1 MQRGNGSDAPDMKVS
16 DRVLF
21 LINNFTLEKTQTTGD
36 EIRTL
41 LTKDQYMWFA
51 YHLVRDR
58 AANEGQY
65 HDAYIQ
71 MLLYIDSPLLLRC
84 VSDVSCEGVHFMANL
99 CVEGT
104 NIKDNH
110 NMRNML
116 KALGEFV
123 GKLTLRR
130 NVPIL
135 RRDLDLQQLLV
146 DAFVYGRLVAV
157 VPVVTAIMTHA
168 KDSPVFSSL
177 SNPWVKH
184 IFGLLKEIYNLE
196 NLKLTLMFS
205 FETLCKHYS
214 IKMDAVEATKLLST
228 RNREVVNTGDFKQLH
243 HELAQQ
249 QPGNNDSGSSDRLAH
264 VRTSLILS
272 LPSVHRPFRFYE

>member
-1 MQRGNGSDAPDMKVS
+1 MDAPETKVS

-21 LINNFTLEKTQTTGD
+21 LINNFTLDKTQTTGD
-36 EIRTL
+36 EIRSL
-41 LTKDQYMWFA
+41 LTKAHYMWFA

-84 VSDVSCEGVHFMANL
+84 VSDVSSEGVLFMAALCSASGSSVDDRVNL
-99 CVEGT
+99 KES
-104 NIKDNH
+104 H

-116 KALGEFV
+116 KALGEFI

-135 RRDLDLQQLLV
+135 RRDLDLRKLLV
-146 DAFVYGRLVAV
+146 EGYIYGRLVAV
-157 VPVVTAIMTHA
+157 VPVVTGIMTHA

-184 IFGLLKEIYNLE
+184 IFGLLREIYNLE
-196 NLKLTLMFS
+196 NLKMSLIFS
-205 FETLCKHYS
+205 VETLCKHYG
-214 IKMDAVEATKLLST
+214 ITCDAVESSKALVGVE
-228 RNREVVNTGDFKQLH
+228 RVVLNTGDFKAH
-243 HELAQQ
+243 DFGQQ
-249 QPGNNDSGSSDRLAH
+249 QSVGGGQDSTGNERGH
-264 VRTSLILS
+264 VRACLA
-272 LPSVHRPFRFYE
+272 F